1 MGGNGKI
8 SRMLGLG
15 LAFSHAPAMFCPPEL
30 WPAAYATIPEA
41 MRESQPRAAKLE
53 TMEVIRGYVERI
65 QRAYGILGD
74 QIKSY
79 RPDALVFIGDD
90 QEDMFD
96 ARDAPALCIFTG
108 DRVWGTS
115 APRYLKVEPGAAR
128 VEIPVHAALAQHLR
142 TGLLQRGFE
151 VAGLGAMPSAGP
163 HPERGVSHMLALPY
177 PRLVPALDIPV
188 IPFFINAYYPPQP
201 TAARCWELGVAI
213 AEVLRD
219 RPERVAICAS
229 GGMSHDPQGPRA
241 GWIDEPLDRWVLER
255 IESNRGA
262 ELKNLFT
269 FDSDTLRGGTGELRA
284 WVSAAGACQWPA
296 TVVDYVPAHHVK
308 AGLGFAYWPP
318 REA

>member
-1 MGGNGKI
+1 
-8 SRMLGLG
+8 MLGLG
-15 LAFSHAPAMFCPPEL
+15 LAFSHAPAMFCPAEL
-30 WPAAYATIPEA
+30 WPVAYATIPQA
-41 MRESQPRAAKLE
+41 MRESQPPSAKLE

-65 QRAYGILGD
+65 QRAYATLGT
-74 QIKSY
+74 QIQSY
-79 RPDALVFIGDD
+79 RPVALIFIGDD

-96 ARDAPALCIFTG
+96 ARNSPALCIFTG
-108 DRVWGTS
+108 DKVWGTS
-115 APRYLKVEPGAAR
+115 APRYMKVPREAAR
-128 VEIPVHAALAQHLR
+128 VEIPVHAVLAQHLR
-142 TGLLQRGFE
+142 AGLLHRGFE
-151 VAGLGAMPSAGP
+151 VASLGAMPSAGP

-201 TAARCWELGVAI
+201 SAARCWDLGVAI
-213 AEVLRD
+213 ADILRD
-219 RPERVAICAS
+219 RPERVEICAS

-255 IESNRGA
+255 IASNRGA

-269 FDSDTLRGGTGELRA
+269 FDSDTLRGGTGELRS
-284 WVSAAGACQWPA
+284 WISAAGACQWPA

-318 REA
+318 RAA